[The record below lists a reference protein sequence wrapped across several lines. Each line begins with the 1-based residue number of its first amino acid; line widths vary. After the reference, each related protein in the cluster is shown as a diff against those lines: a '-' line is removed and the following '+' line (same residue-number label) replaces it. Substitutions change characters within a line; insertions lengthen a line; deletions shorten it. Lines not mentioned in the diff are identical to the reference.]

1 MAKTVTALVQQTH
14 SPDRVSVFLDGTFAF
29 GVTLEAA
36 AHLYSGQT
44 LDEADIAALR
54 ATGCSR
60 TRPIKRR
67 CALWPGG
74 RGSRS
79 ELERRLAAQGHGDEA
94 VAEALARLEQQA
106 YVDDG
111 AFAAFWVENR
121 SRFRPRSAAAVAYEL
136 RQKGVDNETIR
147 SAVAEVDDAESAWA
161 CTGAPAPGP
170 LAGLDRHT
178 LEKKIFDYLARR
190 GFGLDIARRSA
201 RRAGKNNRTG
211 MGYENTQTYTES
223 VCPRLDSGG
232 YPGIVVC
239 HRAAYPEYPK
249 NAYYTERF
257 YEMQFAAF
265 SEGQYLAE
273 IDGVIVGYATS
284 LIVQLD
290 DDAHWYTYEEITGGG
305 TFSTHDPSG
314 DTLYGADIGS
324 AP

>member
-1 MAKTVTALVQQTH
+1 MAKTVTALVRQTH

-44 LDEADIAALR
+44 LDEAEIAALCAQAAADKAYQAALR
-54 ATGCSR
+54 SLAG
-60 TRPIKRR
+60 RPR
-67 CALWPGG
+67 
-74 RGSRS
+74 SRS

-161 CTGAPAPGP
+161 ALERP
-170 LAGLDRHT
+170 LARWQGLDRHT

-201 RRAGKNNRTG
+201 RRAWEEQQNR
-211 MGYENTQTYTES
+211 
-223 VCPRLDSGG
+223 
-232 YPGIVVC
+232 
-239 HRAAYPEYPK
+239 
-249 NAYYTERF
+249 
-257 YEMQFAAF
+257 
-265 SEGQYLAE
+265 
-273 IDGVIVGYATS
+273 DG
-284 LIVQLD
+284 L
-290 DDAHWYTYEEITGGG
+290 
-305 TFSTHDPSG
+305 
-314 DTLYGADIGS
+314 
-324 AP
+324 